1 MTRCSW
7 PGTLNS
13 GTCLEAASG
22 RGKGLNKTQEEE
34 VCHVPQTVNPEAGGP
49 ATGLWRH
56 GSRWEETSSY
66 RSLAPRVEMG
76 GDSTTVWLDRPGGR
90 AVQLER
96 TKSGSEF
103 KAGWKSGQGGVRPR
117 AGKGSQVG
125 RNSACLLQTF
135 LSFANGNCS
144 PGLC

>member
-49 ATGLWRH
+49 ATGLWCL
-56 GSRWEETSSY
+56 GPRWEET
-66 RSLAPRVEMG
+66 APRSGWTDLAEQQCNWRGQSQGQSSRWG
-76 GDSTTVWLDRPGGR
+76 GRVGRVGLGLGLGRGHRWAGTVLVCDRPFCPLLMET
-90 AVQLER
+90 VLDFV
-96 TKSGSEF
+96 EF
-103 KAGWKSGQGGVRPR
+103 PEDAS
-117 AGKGSQVG
+117 
-125 RNSACLLQTF
+125 
-135 LSFANGNCS
+135 
-144 PGLC
+144 